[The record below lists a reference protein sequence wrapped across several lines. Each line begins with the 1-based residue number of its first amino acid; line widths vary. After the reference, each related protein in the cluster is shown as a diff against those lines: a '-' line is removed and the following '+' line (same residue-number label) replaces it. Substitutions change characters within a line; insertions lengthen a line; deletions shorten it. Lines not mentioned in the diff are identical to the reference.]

1 MVDADQPSRRGVAAY
16 YDRLAPVYGEGTL
29 FEARRA
35 AVLAA
40 ITDDLTAAG
49 AVLDLGCGNGTY
61 CTEFVAR
68 LPAALVLGADLSVDM
83 LCAARRRVGGRLSVV
98 QADATALPLQ
108 DARVDLVFMSHV
120 LQLVDDIECCVAE
133 VARCL
138 APGGRWISTVGV
150 SGWRES
156 LRGVLGPEVLQELAA
171 LVASVRSRAATD
183 DEAHVA
189 AACTRAGL
197 RPTWRKA
204 PFSVTWAAVEEWIR
218 IRWLTVAEEAQRERA
233 ERWLAQFRPRTA
245 GLSFSI
251 SETLLVAHKA

>member
-16 YDRLAPVYGEGTL
+16 YDRLAPVYGEGAL

-40 ITDDLTAAG
+40 IADDLTGAG

-61 CTEFVAR
+61 CAEFVAR
-68 LPAALVLGADLSVDM
+68 MPAGVVLGADLSVDM

-98 QADATALPLQ
+98 QADATALPLHGGRF
-108 DARVDLVFMSHV
+108 DIVFMSHV
-120 LQLVDDIECCVAE
+120 LQLVDDIEHCVAE

-138 APGGRWISTVGV
+138 GPAGRWITTVGV

-171 LVASVRSRAATD
+171 LVASVRSRTAAD
-183 DEAHVA
+183 DEARVA
-189 AACTRAGL
+189 AACARAGL
-197 RPTWRKA
+197 QPTWHSA
-204 PFSVTWAAVEEWIR
+204 PFSVTWAAVEEWIH
-218 IRWLTVAEEAQRERA
+218 IRWLTVAEEAQRARA
-233 ERWLAQFRPRTA
+233 EHWLAEFRPRTA

-251 SETLLVAHKA
+251 SETLLVARKA